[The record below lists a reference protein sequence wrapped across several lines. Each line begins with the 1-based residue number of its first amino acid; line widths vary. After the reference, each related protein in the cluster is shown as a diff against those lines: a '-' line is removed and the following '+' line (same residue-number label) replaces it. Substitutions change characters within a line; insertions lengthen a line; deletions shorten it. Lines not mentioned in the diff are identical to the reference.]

1 MQIPKLFK
9 VTHWGIATVVVLN
22 AFILKSGDPPHRYLG
37 YTALGLVLV
46 RGVFSFK
53 YKTEFVFSFSE
64 LKRFIKSLF
73 RMSPLDYEPK
83 RNPLASYVYVFI
95 WLCVVC
101 LALSGWLMGLDAF
114 WGDETL
120 EEIHEIISNI
130 LLALVA
136 MHLFGM
142 LTDFIFHKRKPWKK
156 MLKG

>member
-22 AFILKSGDPPHRYLG
+22 AFILESGEPPHRYLG

>member
-22 AFILKSGDPPHRYLG
+22 AFILESGDPPHRYLG

>member
-1 MQIPKLFK
+1 
-9 VTHWGIATVVVLN
+9 
-22 AFILKSGDPPHRYLG
+22 
-37 YTALGLVLV
+37 
-46 RGVFSFK
+46 
-53 YKTEFVFSFSE
+53 
-64 LKRFIKSLF
+64 
-73 RMSPLDYEPK
+73 MSPLDYEPK